1 MSLIGCSC
9 LGLSCGCLRGIYIY
23 VLLLFSSTVHNV
35 SLMRTASFST
45 PCCKRTRYYHTSIL
59 RQFPSGLL
67 HPVNSLSFCS
77 PALAAHGSF
86 TVLSSEG
93 RGGGLSSPVQVPRAA
108 YFTHYYLHPP
118 IATSTLRIASII
130 SILFSA
136 AKQIDVALTA

>member
-9 LGLSCGCLRGIYIY
+9 LGLSYGCLRGIYIY
-23 VLLLFSSTVHNV
+23 VLLLFSSAVHNV
-35 SLMRTASFST
+35 NLMRTTSFSA

-59 RQFPSGLL
+59 SQFPSGLL

-77 PALAAHGSF
+77 PALAAHGSV
-86 TVLSSEG
+86 TISSSEG

-108 YFTHYYLHPP
+108 YFVHFCLHPP
-118 IATSTLRIASII
+118 VATSSLQIASII
-130 SILFSA
+130 SILSST